1 MPILL
6 IEHGH
11 SIYFYLV
18 LKLQMNFIIIKNMKE
33 PLSKPINPQKHA
45 VWCDHCGKLIPKL
58 TLKNTEVQCI
68 RRKHIHAPV
77 EAPRT
82 YRRSQE
88 PQKDYLGAP
97 IIREGTPFGA
107 RRDARHNRN
116 KPSGKTIFIK
126 ECATAIGLNDQ
137 FVFSYFFKNAMG
149 CFPSCLL
156 DLVENK
162 FEVQPTRNTNER

>member
-58 TLKNTEVQCI
+58 TLKNNAFDASISMLQSK
-68 RRKHIHAPV
+68 RPGHIGDPK
-77 EAPRT
+77 
-82 YRRSQE
+82 S
-88 PQKDYLGAP
+88 LGK
-97 IIREGTPFGA
+97 IT
-107 RRDARHNRN
+107 
-116 KPSGKTIFIK
+116 
-126 ECATAIGLNDQ
+126 
-137 FVFSYFFKNAMG
+137 
-149 CFPSCLL
+149 
-156 DLVENK
+156 
-162 FEVQPTRNTNER
+162 